1 MIRRV
6 LTIACALLI
15 LVPARGGGYA
25 PSATGQPAYAH
36 AAAANPPDLSDI
48 ACPSARV
55 CYTVGYSGV
64 QYNGAILATT
74 DGGHTWHTQKPGT
87 KWGLRGITCTSTTTC
102 YSVGFAETTLVTT
115 NAGRSWHDPHTPL
128 SSQPLFRVAC
138 PSSTTCIATGNS
150 PGGYIAL
157 VHRIALT
164 TTGARS
170 WSYPATPIDRTA
182 FPMNG
187 ITCPSARVCYVVGGY
202 ATILITSDAGRT
214 WRQQHDPAMDNS
226 GLIPPL
232 TSVAC
237 ASTRACVAVGGFP
250 SGAVILTTG
259 DGGRTWTSQAS
270 PARTALSGVA
280 CPTTRL
286 CFITGSGGTIEQSR
300 DGGHT
305 WTLLDSGTSTNL
317 NNIACHGPSFCV
329 AVGDFGFITV
339 LSGRMQAAKTATAT
353 STPGHPTTQ
362 PQPTLP
368 PAATPTPTPAPTQTG
383 ASCPAWNVAGTWQF
397 QSLTM
402 GNGQATLQQS
412 GTTLSGSAS
421 IGGVDWTIQGS
432 IQGTNV
438 TLNLSAAGQ
447 VGQSFQGP
455 VSSDGTTISGNL
467 GTFSGGH
474 ASCSQ

>member
-1 MIRRV
+1 
-6 LTIACALLI
+6 
-15 LVPARGGGYA
+15 P
-25 PSATGQPAYAH
+25 
-36 AAAANPPDLSDI
+36 
-48 ACPSARV
+48 
-55 CYTVGYSGV
+55 
-64 QYNGAILATT
+64 
-74 DGGHTWHTQKPGT
+74 QKPGT
-87 KWGLRGITCTSTTTC
+87 KWGLRGITCVSTTTC

-138 PSSTTCIATGNS
+138 PSPVTCIATGNS

-164 TTGARS
+164 TNGARS

-187 ITCPSARVCYVVGGY
+187 ITCPSARVCYVVGAY
-202 ATILITSDAGRT
+202 ATILITSDAGHT
-214 WRQQHDPAMDNS
+214 WRQQHDPAMDSS

-280 CPTTRL
+280 CPTARL
-286 CFITGSGGTIEQSR
+286 CFATGSGGTIEQTR

-305 WTLLDSGTSTNL
+305 WTQLESGTSTNL
-317 NNIACHGPSFCV
+317 NSIACHGPSFCV
-329 AVGDFGFITV
+329 VVGDFGYIAV
-339 LSGRMQAAKTATAT
+339 LPGHMQSGKATPPTPISATATAQPQSTQPPAAT
-353 STPGHPTTQ
+353 STPI
-362 PQPTLP
+362 
-368 PAATPTPTPAPTQTG
+368 PAPTQ
-383 ASCPAWNVAGTWQF
+383 ASPSCLAWNVAGTWQF

-421 IGGVDWTIQGS
+421 IGGVDWTIDGS
-432 IQGTNV
+432 IQGANV
-438 TLNLSAAGQ
+438 TLNLSATGQ
-447 VGQSFQGP
+447 VDQSFQGT

-474 ASCSQ
+474 ASCS